1 MRCRG
6 CGAELA
12 DDVRGCP
19 ACNADAGEALPV
31 VELEDDELG
40 IRTEDRYGYVPPGPK
55 WIPRRIHHDSARV
68 PIAILV
74 GLLVVFLVGAWLQ
87 QSSRDRALP
96 ARDVTAGA
104 LPALS
109 STTRT
114 SLLVLSPDG
123 VNTLDVDRRQARSGA
138 IAELPV
144 GPVTAATTSGDDAV
158 IVVDHRA
165 YAVPLSLDGPATGI
179 GSAVEVF
186 PSKRD
191 RRVWLLTYPPDG
203 SVTARE
209 VDLAGVETTPP
220 AVLGGSA
227 TVRTAVAGGLVIE
240 RLLADGTRALATWDP
255 DRPAD
260 APVTFRTG
268 ALFVAAGRDV
278 VASRDATCPARRC
291 DLYLDDLATGSER
304 VIGNALGR
312 GGVTAAAFSDDGR
325 RLAVVE
331 SDGDR
336 SRGTLIDTTTESLT
350 PFVAEP
356 VASTRPALAWS
367 RDRRWFFVATRTG
380 RVDAVD
386 AAGHA
391 YSIKTRRFDSA
402 ALVTR

>member
-19 ACNADAGEALPV
+19 ACDADAGESLPV

-40 IRTEDRYGYVPPGPK
+40 IRTEDRYAYVPPGPK
-55 WIPRRIHHDSARV
+55 WIRRRVHDDSTRI
-68 PIAILV
+68 PIAILA
-74 GLLVVFLVGAWLQ
+74 GLVLFFLVGAWLQ
-87 QSSRDRALP
+87 HSPRDRATS
-96 ARDVTAGA
+96 RQEVTAGA
-104 LPALS
+104 LPTLRQQ
-109 STTRT
+109 TRT

-123 VNTLDVDRRQARSGA
+123 VNTLEVDRRQARRGA
-138 IAELPV
+138 VAELPV
-144 GPVTAATTSGDDAV
+144 GPVTAAVTSRKHAV
-158 IVVDHRA
+158 LVVDHRA
-165 YAVPLSLDGPATGI
+165 YAVPLSLDGPAAGI

-186 PSKRD
+186 PSNRD
-191 RRVWLLTYPPDG
+191 GHVWLLTYPADG

-227 TVRTAVAGGLVIE
+227 TVRTAAAGGLVVE
-240 RLLADGTRALATWDP
+240 RLDADGTRVLATWDP
-255 DRPAD
+255 AQVTQ

-278 VASRDATCPARRC
+278 VASRDASCVARRC
-291 DLYLDDLATGSER
+291 DLYLDDPRTGRQR

-312 GGVTAAAFSDDGR
+312 GGVAAAAFSDDGR

-331 SDGDR
+331 TDGDR
-336 SRGTLIDTTTESLT
+336 SRGTLIDTATGSLT
-350 PFVAEP
+350 PFIAGP

-367 RDRRWFFVATRTG
+367 RDDAWVFVATSTG
-380 RVDAVD
+380 RIDAVN
-386 AAGHA
+386 ARGRA
-391 YSIKTRRFDSA
+391 YSVKTRRFDSA
-402 ALVTR
+402 ALLAR

>member
-12 DDVRGCP
+12 DDVRDCP

-40 IRTEDRYGYVPPGPK
+40 IRTEDRYAYVPPGPK

-74 GLLVVFLVGAWLQ
+74 GLLLVFLVGAWLQ
-87 QSSRDRALP
+87 QSSRDRGAPRPDARPAGLP
-96 ARDVTAGA
+96 TLQQPTGA
-104 LPALS
+104 
-109 STTRT
+109 
-114 SLLVLSPDG
+114 SLLVLTPDG
-123 VNTLDVDRRQARSGA
+123 LHALDVDKHQVRKAG

-144 GPVTAATTSGDDAV
+144 GAVTAATTSGDHAV
-158 IVVDHRA
+158 LVVDHRA
-165 YAVPLSLDGPATGI
+165 YVVPLSLDGPATGI

-203 SVTARE
+203 TVAARE
-209 VDLAGVETTPP
+209 VDLDGAETTPP

-227 TVRTAVAGGLVIE
+227 TVRAAAGDGLVIE
-240 RLLADGTRALATWDP
+240 RLSSDGTRSLAMWDP

-268 ALFVAAGRDV
+268 VLFVAAGRDV
-278 VASRDATCPARRC
+278 VASRDAACVARRC
-291 DLYLDDLATGSER
+291 DLYLDDLATGSQR
-304 VIGNALGR
+304 VIGRAFGR
-312 GGVTAAAFSDDGR
+312 GGIAAAAFSTDVR
-325 RLAVVE
+325 LLAVIE

-336 SRGTLIDTTTESLT
+336 LRGTFVNTMTGALT
-350 PFVAEP
+350 PFAVDP
-356 VASTRPALAWS
+356 VARARPALAWS
-367 RDRRWFFVATRTG
+367 RNGSWLFVSTSTG
-380 RVDAVD
+380 RIEAVR
-386 AAGHA
+386 GRG
-391 YSIKTRRFDSA
+391 YVVPTRAFDSA

>member
-6 CGAELA
+6 CGTELA

-19 ACNADAGEALPV
+19 ACDADAGDALPV

-40 IRTEDRYGYVPPGPK
+40 IRTEDRYAYVPPGPK
-55 WIPRRIHHDSARV
+55 WIPRRVHRDSARI
-68 PIAILV
+68 PIAILA
-74 GLLVVFLVGAWLQ
+74 GLLLLFLVGAWLQ
-87 QSSRDRALP
+87 QSPRDRATQS
-96 ARDVTAGA
+96 RDVTAGA
-104 LPALS
+104 LTTLS
-109 STTRT
+109 KATRT

-144 GPVTAATTSGDDAV
+144 GAVTAAATSGDHAV
-158 IVVDHRA
+158 LVVDHRA
-165 YAVPLSLDGPATGI
+165 YVVPLSLDGPAAGI
-179 GSAVEVF
+179 GSAVEAF
-186 PSKRD
+186 PSQRD
-191 RRVWLLTYPPDG
+191 GRVWLLTYPPDG

-220 AVLGGSA
+220 AVLAGSA
-227 TVRTAVAGGLVIE
+227 TVRTAAAGGLVIE
-240 RLLADGTRALATWDP
+240 RLIADGTRALATWDP
-255 DRPAD
+255 ERPAE

-278 VASRDATCPARRC
+278 VASRDAACAARRC
-291 DLYLDDLATGSER
+291 DLYLDDLATGRQR

-312 GGVTAAAFSDDGR
+312 GGVAAAAFSDDGR

-331 SDGDR
+331 SDGER
-336 SRGTLIDTTTESLT
+336 SQGTLIDTTSESLT

-356 VASTRPALAWS
+356 VASTHPSLAWS
-367 RDRRWFFVATRTG
+367 RDGRWLFVATGTG

-386 AAGHA
+386 PAGHA
-391 YSIKTRRFDSA
+391 YSVKSRRFDSA